1 MMRRAALLLLVVAL
15 GIAPSF
21 FAKPFVGLADWS
33 HSNQSPQPATPSKT
47 ISEPALNFSGVEEF
61 WKIHSI
67 LNADHEPS
75 NEQWDRLFATPGY
88 AALEERERRRNM
100 LSEAFRLAYM
110 PSKQEQLVA
119 AIRKGGWV
127 AYILPHLQ
135 KIPTMRSKLTAFQT
149 KLQSRDWLLRAAH
162 RTQRF
167 LPPGLTDQYS
177 LPAVSFIFFATDARG
192 YPKLIVA
199 DLLNTLLSRDMESLF
214 AHELFHFYRRYV
226 VKAYREPSEQDSVL
240 MDILTN
246 IEEEGIADQL
256 DKADIPLLSE
266 EKLKQIF
273 PDPQR
278 RSFYEDY
285 KRYYAESNEWLQRV
299 EKTLEAIAQDAT
311 TVREKS
317 KLLDQQLP
325 IDGRPL
331 GAFMA
336 RTIIRELGQPQLIKV
351 VRDPLGFWILY
362 NKAAQQSRG
371 KSYVLSPQAMS
382 ELDTLKLTYRDR

>member
-119 AIRKGGWV
+119 AIRKGGWL

-135 KIPTMRSKLTAFQT
+135 KIPTMRSKLTSFQT

-167 LPPGLTDQYS
+167 LPPGLTDQYP
-177 LPAVSFIFFATDARG
+177 LPTVSFIFFAPDARG

-226 VKAYREPSEQDSVL
+226 VKAYREPSEQDSPL

-256 DKADIPLLSE
+256 DKADIPMLSE

-273 PDPQR
+273 TDPQR

-285 KRYYAESNEWLQRV
+285 RRYYAESNEWLQRV

-311 TVREKS
+311 TIREKS

-351 VRDPLGFWILY
+351 VRDPLGFCILY
-362 NKAAQQSRG
+362 NRAAQQSKG

-382 ELDTLKLTYRDR
+382 VLEKLKLTYRDR